1 MTIIGIQELINREYY
16 RAASIYE
23 RPFASHHEAYAV
35 ILEKL
40 DELWDEIKKKPE
52 NYDLVKQRKE
62 AVQIG
67 AMILR
72 FINELT

>member
-1 MTIIGIQELINREYY
+1 MDIRTIQREIKDEYIKAKAKY
-16 RAASIYE
+16 N

-35 ILEKL
+35 ILEEL
-40 DELWDEIKKKPE
+40 DELWDEIKKKE
-52 NYDLVKQRKE
+52 INYDLKAQRKE
-62 AVQIG
+62 AMQVG